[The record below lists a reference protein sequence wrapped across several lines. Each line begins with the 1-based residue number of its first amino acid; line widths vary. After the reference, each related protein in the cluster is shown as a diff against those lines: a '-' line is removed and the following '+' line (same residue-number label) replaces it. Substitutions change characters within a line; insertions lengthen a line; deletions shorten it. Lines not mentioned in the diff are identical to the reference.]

1 MSDLEKKIL
10 RYWQTEQK
18 RYDRKP
24 TDKWQSLDSEKWQ
37 NYLQRQ
43 LLKANRPINTILVI
57 EEEPFYLGVMLT
69 QLGYAIT
76 EVTSSASKRQ
86 LAEDITWQAAADITQ
101 LPYKDETFDAVITR
115 NILCHLVHPEE
126 AYQEWLRVLTKG
138 GMLINFGI
146 NWYRALYDRRLGL
159 RYEEKQPNV
168 LPLDLAIDSLSSEPL
183 ASTHNP
189 FNRPLWDQATL
200 MRFDVQSI
208 QIDEDVTRKLLG
220 QTGQDQ
226 YELTPLLA
234 IITIK

>member
-37 NYLQRQ
+37 SYLQRQ

-168 LPLDLAIDSLSSEPL
+168 LPLD
-183 ASTHNP
+183 
-189 FNRPLWDQATL
+189 
-200 MRFDVQSI
+200 
-208 QIDEDVTRKLLG
+208 
-220 QTGQDQ
+220 
-226 YELTPLLA
+226 
-234 IITIK
+234 